1 MTMKRWIAATS
12 AILIWTGL
20 AVAPASAADKV
31 VLMLNWY
38 VYGEHAPFYY
48 GKGKGIYAAENI
60 DLEIQEGRGSA
71 ATTQAVAAKTADFGY
86 VDVPTMMRA
95 AIKGAP
101 VIATGVLLQ
110 TSPMSAMGFAS
121 KGIAAPKDFVGKTV
135 VLTPGDSFSQI
146 WPVLLRVNNIPED
159 QIKIISGD
167 AATKRN
173 AVVNGQADLL
183 LGNINDQKPTIEEVT
198 GKPIKAVLFSDF
210 GVNTVN
216 GGLFAN
222 NDTLAGKADLVKRFM
237 LASTLAAE
245 VAQKDPAAAVAAL
258 LKAAPKAG
266 KVETVT
272 SSWAVTLPLL
282 HTKRTQGERPF
293 RASKEDVAE
302 TMDIMA
308 KFGGVEVK
316 AAEVDKYYTG
326 EFLP

>member
-1 MTMKRWIAATS
+1 MRKTSILLAMGLSLAAAGS
-12 AILIWTGL
+12 
-20 AVAPASAADKV
+20 ASAADKV
-31 VLMLNWY
+31 TLLLNWY
-38 VYGEHAPFYY
+38 TYGEHAPFYL
-48 GKGKGIYAAENI
+48 GLESGIYAKQGI
-60 DLEIQEGRGSA
+60 DLEIQEGRGSGV
-71 ATTQAVAAKTADFGY
+71 TVQAVGAGSATFGY
-86 VDVPTMMRA
+86 ADIGTMIKA
-95 AIKGAP
+95 ASKGTP
-101 VIATGVLLQ
+101 VKGVGILLQ

-121 KGIAAPKDFVGKTV
+121 KGIDAPKDFVDKTV

-146 WPVLLRVNNIPED
+146 WPALLKFNNIPQD

-183 LGNINDQKPTIEEVT
+183 LGNINDQKPTIEEAT

-222 NDTLAGKADLVKRFM
+222 ADTLSGKADLVKRFM

-245 VAQKDPAAAVAAL
+245 AAQKDPAAAVAAL

-266 KVETVT
+266 KLETVT
-272 SSWAVTLPLL
+272 SSWNVTMPLL
-282 HTKRTQGERPF
+282 HTKRTANERPF

-302 TMDIMA
+302 TIDLLA
-308 KFGGVEVK
+308 KYAGVEVK
-316 AAEVDKYYTG
+316 GADADKYYTD

>member
-1 MTMKRWIAATS
+1 MRRTSILLALGLIVSAAGQ
-12 AILIWTGL
+12 AI
-20 AVAPASAADKV
+20 AADKV
-31 VLMLNWY
+31 TLLLNWY
-38 VYGEHAPFYY
+38 TYGEHAPFYL
-48 GKGKGIYAAENI
+48 GVAEGIYAKEGI
-60 DLEIQEGRGSA
+60 DLEIQEGRGSGV
-71 ATTQAVAAKTADFGY
+71 TVQAVGAGSATFGY
-86 VDVPTMMRA
+86 ADIGTMIKA
-95 AIKGAP
+95 ASKGTP
-101 VIATGVLLQ
+101 VKAVGILLQ
-110 TSPMSAMGFAS
+110 TSPMSAMGFAA
-121 KGIAAPKDFVGKTV
+121 KGIEAPKDFPGKTV

-146 WPVLLRVNNIPED
+146 WPVLLKLNNIPESE
-159 QIKIISGD
+159 IKILSGD

-222 NDTLAGKADLVKRFM
+222 LDTLASKPDLVKRFM

-245 VAQKDPAAAVAAL
+245 AAQKDPAAAVAAL

-282 HTKRTQGERPF
+282 HTKRTSNERPF
-293 RASKEDVAE
+293 RASKEDVAD
-302 TMDIMA
+302 TMEVMA
-308 KFGGVEVK
+308 KYGGVDVK
-316 AAEVDKYYTG
+316 AGDVDKYYSG

>member
-1 MTMKRWIAATS
+1 MRRTSILLAMGLLLAA
-12 AILIWTGL
+12 AGN
-20 AVAPASAADKV
+20 AVAADKV
-31 VLMLNWY
+31 ILLLNWY
-38 VYGEHAPFYY
+38 TYGEHAPFYL
-48 GKGKGIYAAENI
+48 GVADGIYAKQGI
-60 DLEIQEGRGSA
+60 DLEIQEGRGSGV
-71 ATTQAVAAKTADFGY
+71 TVQAVGAGSATFGY
-86 VDVPTMMRA
+86 ADIGTMIKA
-95 AIKGAP
+95 ASKGTP
-101 VIATGVLLQ
+101 VKGVGILLQ
-110 TSPMSAMGFAS
+110 TSPMSAMGFAA
-121 KGIAAPKDFVGKTV
+121 KGIDAPKDFPGKTV

-146 WPVLLRVNNIPED
+146 WPVLLKLNNIQEGE
-159 QIKIISGD
+159 IKILSGD

-222 NDTLAGKADLVKRFM
+222 MDTITGKPDLVKRFM

-245 VAQKDPAAAVAAL
+245 AAQKDPAAAVAAL

-272 SSWAVTLPLL
+272 SSWAVTMPLL
-282 HTKRTQGERPF
+282 HTKRTLNDRPF
-293 RASKEDVAE
+293 RASKDDVAE
-302 TMDIMA
+302 TMDMMA
-308 KFGGVEVK
+308 KYGGVEVK
-316 AAEVDKYYTG
+316 AGDVDKYYTN

>member
-1 MTMKRWIAATS
+1 MRRTS
-12 AILIWTGL
+12 ILLAMGL
-20 AVAPASAADKV
+20 ALCAAGNAGAADKV
-31 VLMLNWY
+31 TLLLNWY
-38 VYGEHAPFYY
+38 TYGEHAPFYL
-48 GKGKGIYAAENI
+48 GVESGIYAKQGIE
-60 DLEIQEGRGSA
+60 LEIQEGRGSGV
-71 ATTQAVAAKTADFGY
+71 TVQAVGAGSATFGY
-86 VDVPTMMRA
+86 ADIGTMIKA
-95 AIKGAP
+95 ASKGTP
-101 VIATGVLLQ
+101 VKAIGILLQ

-121 KGIAAPKDFVGKTV
+121 KGIAAPKDFIGRTV

-245 VAQKDPAAAVAAL
+245 AAQKDPAAAVAAL

-266 KVETVT
+266 KVETVA
-272 SSWAVTLPLL
+272 SSWAVTVPLL

-316 AAEVDKYYTG
+316 AAEVDKYYTD

>member
-1 MTMKRWIAATS
+1 M
-12 AILIWTGL
+12 GL
-20 AVAPASAADKV
+20 ALCAAGNAGAVDKV
-31 VLMLNWY
+31 TLLLNWY
-38 VYGEHAPFYY
+38 TYGEHAPFYL
-48 GKGKGIYAAENI
+48 GVESGIYAKQGIE
-60 DLEIQEGRGSA
+60 LEIQEGRGSGV
-71 ATTQAVAAKTADFGY
+71 TVQAVGAGSATFGY
-86 VDVPTMMRA
+86 ADIGTMIKA
-95 AIKGAP
+95 ASKGTP
-101 VIATGVLLQ
+101 VKAIGILMQ

-245 VAQKDPAAAVAAL
+245 AAQKDPAAAVAAL

-266 KVETVT
+266 KVETVA

-316 AAEVDKYYTG
+316 AAEVDKYYTD